1 MWQAIIVDD
10 EPIIRFGIKA
20 SVNWQQEGIE
30 VVADCAN
37 GAEALQVMK
46 QRPIDILITDIKMPL
61 MDGLVLT
68 RHALELNKELKVI
81 LVSSY
86 NDFEYVREG
95 LKLGVMDYI
104 LKHTLEPEELLSIIR
119 RCKQQLEQ
127 KGQTGI
133 TASGTLHDSL
143 IDQRRHYESELKLY
157 LIDASADHLADGDY
171 PLWLNDAYMACCI
184 RLNSASSIE
193 EQHGYLYKSILLDQC
208 ADMLYEEAPQGLAIQ
223 TAENELLFLMSYSN
237 EQQNPIALI
246 EKGIKQLLEED
257 GTIGVMIGY
266 AEGSSGVDVR
276 QVFDASKQACD
287 RGFFEGNGIYRYQTD
302 SAQQRHAGA
311 GSNLPELIQAEASLN
326 DERLHLVVEQW
337 RADWEKGGCSPRM
350 LKEQACRVLS
360 MKFKQHLD
368 PHALVETFDRLFK
381 SETLNEL
388 CELLKQSIVE
398 LRKARIESI
407 ELDATHHPIDQALQ
421 YIDTHYLEAMTLQQV
436 ADYVHVSK
444 NYLSI
449 LFKKVTGQ
457 NFIDYVI
464 MLRIEKAKEMLAA
477 TSYKVYEIAE
487 KSGFNDVKY
496 FSKLFKKM
504 TGYTPVDYRDH
515 CLHSTADSPVQ
526 KGE

>member
-20 SVNWQQEGIE
+20 SVDWQQEGIE

-68 RHALELNKELKVI
+68 RHALELNEDLKVI

-95 LKLGVMDYI
+95 LKLGVIDYI

-127 KGQTGI
+127 KKLAAI
-133 TASGTLHDSL
+133 EASGAVYDSL
-143 IDQRRHYESELKLY
+143 SDQRRHYESELKLY
-157 LIDASADHLADGDY
+157 LIDAADHLADGDY
-171 PLWLNDAYMACCI
+171 PLWLNDTYMACCI
-184 RLNSASSIE
+184 RLNSASTFE

-208 ADMLYEEAPQGLAIQ
+208 AEMLYEEAPQGLAIQ
-223 TAENELLFLMSYSN
+223 TAENELLFLMSYSH
-237 EQQNPIALI
+237 EQPNPIALI
-246 EKGIKQLLEED
+246 EKGVKQLLEED
-257 GTIGVMIGY
+257 GTIGVMIGF
-266 AEGSSGVDVR
+266 AEGGSGLDVR
-276 QVFDASKQACD
+276 QVFHYSRQACD
-287 RGFFEGNGIYRYQTD
+287 RGFFEGSGIYRYQAD
-302 SAQQRHAGA
+302 IAQQRHTGS

-326 DERLHLVVEQW
+326 DDRLPVLVEQW

-381 SETLNEL
+381 SETLTEL

-398 LRKARIESI
+398 LRKARIEGI
-407 ELDATHHPIDQALQ
+407 ELGATHHPIDQALH

-477 TSYKVYEIAE
+477 TSCKVYEIAE
-487 KSGFNDVKY
+487 QSGFNDVKY

-504 TGYTPVDYRDH
+504 TGYTPIDYRDH
-515 CLHSTADSPVQ
+515 CLHSAADFPVQ

>member
-1 MWQAIIVDD
+1 MWRAIIVDD

-37 GAEALQVMK
+37 GAEALQIMK
-46 QRPIDILITDIKMPL
+46 QQPIDILITDIKMPI

-68 RHALELNKELKVI
+68 RHALELNEAMKVI

-95 LKLGVMDYI
+95 LKLGVIDYI

-127 KGQTGI
+127 M
-133 TASGTLHDSL
+133 ASLSGRASTLAYDGL
-143 IDQRRHYESELKLY
+143 IGERRHYENELKLY
-157 LIDASADHLADGDY
+157 LIGSVDRLVDGNY
-171 PLWLNDAYMACCI
+171 PHWLNSTYLSCCI
-184 RLNSASSIE
+184 RLHSPPATE

-208 ADMLYEEAPQGLAIQ
+208 AEKLYVEAPQGLAMQ
-223 TAENELLFLMSYSN
+223 TAENELLFLLPYSHEKHN
-237 EQQNPIALI
+237 LMTLI
-246 EKGIKQLLEED
+246 EKAMKQLQEED
-257 GTIGVMIGY
+257 GTIGVMIGC
-266 AEGSSGVDVR
+266 AEGSGEIDVR
-276 QVFDASKQACD
+276 QVFAFSRQACD
-287 RGFFEGNGIYRYQTD
+287 RGFFEGSGIYSYQT
-302 SAQQRHAGA
+302 STAKQCRS
-311 GSNLPELIQAEASLN
+311 GSNLPELIQAEPSFN
-326 DERLHLVVEQW
+326 DERLYALIELW
-337 RADWEKGGCSPRM
+337 RTDWEKGGCSPRM

-360 MKFKQHLD
+360 MKFKQNLD
-368 PHALVETFDRLFK
+368 PHALVEAFDRLFK
-381 SETLNEL
+381 SETLTEL

-398 LRKARIESI
+398 LRKARTESI
-407 ELDATHHPIDQALQ
+407 ELGTAQHPIDQALH
-421 YIDTHYLEAMTLQQV
+421 YIDKHYLEAMTLQQV
-436 ADYVHVSK
+436 ADFVHVSK
-444 NYLSI
+444 NYLSL

-464 MLRIEKAKEMLAA
+464 MLRIEKAKEMLAE

-504 TGYTPVDYRDH
+504 TGYSPIDYRDH
-515 CLHSTADSPVQ
+515 CSHFANHLPP